1 MKADVYGLDG
11 KKSKSID
18 LPEQFNENYE
28 PTLIKRAILVVLS
41 HGRQKYGAMVQAGK
55 NYSAKLSKRRRDYRG
70 SYGKGISRT
79 PRKIM
84 WRRGRQMGWVGALA
98 PGTVGGR
105 RAHPAKPTRDW
116 DLKINVKERK
126 KAIRSALSGT
136 VLQNKI
142 MVVDN
147 KLESLNKTKEIQ
159 STLKN
164 LGLSI
169 EVVKRQKAGR
179 GKTRGRRIHYKKQA
193 LIIVANKC
201 NLMTAVNNLPGY
213 DIVDAKSVNAQL
225 LTLGHEGARQ
235 CLFTE
240 AAIERIGKEKLFQ

>member
-11 KKSKSID
+11 KKAKSID

-105 RAHPAKPTRDW
+105 RAHPAKPTMDL
-116 DLKINVKERK
+116 DLKIN
-126 KAIRSALSGT
+126 
-136 VLQNKI
+136 N
-142 MVVDN
+142 
-147 KLESLNKTKEIQ
+147 
-159 STLKN
+159 
-164 LGLSI
+164 
-169 EVVKRQKAGR
+169 
-179 GKTRGRRIHYKKQA
+179 Y
-193 LIIVANKC
+193 
-201 NLMTAVNNLPGY
+201 
-213 DIVDAKSVNAQL
+213 
-225 LTLGHEGARQ
+225 
-235 CLFTE
+235 
-240 AAIERIGKEKLFQ
+240 